1 MIDLFHTNQCNR
13 TQLLLC
19 YSSTRNFEINFEC
32 QKTSIQFC
40 HFCMEFQ
47 TVASTSRSWHVDL
60 TVKNELFKVDFWP
73 STINEHFFCTH
84 FARFHTKYCAMA
96 KISMCT
102 SFLSRFFWLIEQ
114 REQHT
119 HTCKITAIA
128 HKIRNM
134 NIKCIVSRV
143 KSIYRTSLI
152 NVCYMHTYTLHMHT
166 NCMRRTTDAR
176 ASPRQLNCTMAKKL
190 KQSHTRH
197 VICYRVQTVA
207 ACIIQ
212 YNMLVRAA
220 FNSTERQCTQCNTY
234 IYFRYAHHQT
244 FTLFTLVDNSAWILY
259 AWHFASEREREKGRK
274 TEKKQKDHMK
284 F

>member
-1 MIDLFHTNQCNR
+1 MNTFFAHISLV
-13 TQLLLC
+13 
-19 YSSTRNFEINFEC
+19 
-32 QKTSIQFC
+32 SIQSIVQWQKF
-40 HFCMEFQ
+40 
-47 TVASTSRSWHVDL
+47 V
-60 TVKNELFKVDFWP
+60 
-73 STINEHFFCTH
+73 
-84 FARFHTKYCAMA
+84 CALLSCLA
-96 KISMCT
+96 
-102 SFLSRFFWLIEQ
+102 FLANWTERA
-114 REQHT
+114 T

-176 ASPRQLNCTMAKKL
+176 ASPRQLNCTMAKNL

-244 FTLFTLVDNSAWILY
+244 FTLFTLVDNSPWILY
-259 AWHFASEREREKGRK
+259 ARHFASERERKRK
-274 TEKKQKDHMK
+274 KNWEETKRSYEILMSLCLT
-284 F
+284 